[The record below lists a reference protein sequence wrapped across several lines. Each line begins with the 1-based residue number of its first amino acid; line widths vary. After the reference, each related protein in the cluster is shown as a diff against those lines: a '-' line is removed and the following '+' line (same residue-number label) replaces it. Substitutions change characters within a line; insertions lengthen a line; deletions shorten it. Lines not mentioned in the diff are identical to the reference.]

1 MELKKG
7 YKRTEVG
14 VIPENWEVT
23 KIENVLSIYTGSKNT
38 QDKIMDGKYPFY
50 VRSQKVERINS
61 FSFECEAVLTA
72 GDGVGTGKIFHYIN
86 GKFEV
91 HQRVYVMSDFINEIA
106 PLFFYSYFKNTF
118 YERIS
123 QMTAKSSVD
132 SVRREM
138 IADMLIPL
146 PPLPEQKAIARVLSD
161 TDTLIQTLQKKI
173 NKKRAIK
180 QGTMQQLLKP
190 KEGWERKKLGE
201 VVEFMDNL
209 RKPIKS
215 RDREGMKGDYP
226 YYGASG
232 IIDFVN
238 SYLFDD
244 DLILLGED
252 GENILSRNL
261 PLAFK
266 VSGKIWV
273 NNHAHVLKPRT
284 GYHID
289 YLTEYLESLDYSLL
303 NSGTAQPKLNKK
315 SCSNILIKSPSF
327 SEQKRIATILSDMDT
342 EIEKLEQKLSKY
354 KSIKQGLM
362 QNLLTGKIRLV

>member
-14 VIPENWEVT
+14 VIPEDWEVK
-23 KIENVLSIYTGSKNT
+23 KIQETSPFQRGFDLPSYQLVA
-38 QDKIMDGKYPFY
+38 GKYAVVYSNGIGFY
-50 VRSQKVERINS
+50 HSNFMSKGPGVVTGRS
-61 FSFECEAVLTA
+61 
-72 GDGVGTGKIFHYIN
+72 GTLGKIHYIN
-86 GKFEV
+86 DDFWPHNTALWVTSFFNNNPK
-91 HQRVYVMSDFINEIA
+91 YIYYLLSFINIGRFGTGSGV
-106 PLFFYSYFKNTF
+106 PTLNRNDVHDF
-118 YERIS
+118 
-123 QMTAKSSVD
+123 Q
-132 SVRREM
+132 
-138 IADMLIPL
+138 IPL

-180 QGTMQQLLKP
+180 QGAMQQLLKP

-342 EIEKLEQKLSKY
+342 EIEQLEQKLSKY